1 MKKNASFVS
10 FIFAAVLFGGLTGI
24 SVPAQAQDAPRAP
37 RKIQLT
43 PADVAAAKEATER
56 LMTEIELLQEAL

>member
-10 FIFAAVLFGGLTGI
+10 FIFAAGLFAGLTG
-24 SVPAQAQDAPRAP
+24 SPVPAQDAPRAP

-43 PADVAAAKEATER
+43 PADVAAAKEATVVFR
-56 LMTEIELLQEAL
+56 HAHPAKNA